1 MKLSTVVEGMEQRYS
16 TQEHLHL

>member
-16 TQEHLHL
+16 TQEPLHL